1 MNNQHMRQKYSLQGS
16 IFQIKHYIC
25 SLIAINIHM
34 RYYQRLCYLCIGYV
48 AIWYVVLL
56 IFKRK
61 MHESSDKVALIYV
74 FYTTTM
80 PTTAN
85 YFLCHF
91 YLSSKID
98 KEETRWY
105 LLLFNI

>member
-85 YFLCHF
+85 YFYVIFICPVKLT
-91 YLSSKID
+91 
-98 KEETRWY
+98 EETRWY